1 MDTKLEDI
9 RVQLANLGRTN
20 LWFLCKGVLS
30 HGISPVKNL
39 LTVGLH
45 REMCAVVES
54 TTHNRKLLLVPRG
67 TLKTTVAGIGRPIQR
82 LLQDPTRR
90 ILLACNTMRNAQ
102 RRLRRIQRHFEANP
116 IFRWLYPEVVP
127 DFDKVPWNANEMTV
141 RRSAT
146 TVEPSVDI
154 AGVGTAVTGRHY
166 TDIVKDDIVDDKN
179 TNTPE
184 LIEDTIEWD
193 ASTIPLFDDPED
205 PSNEEVVIGTPWH
218 RADLYSLKS
227 ADPEYLVYIRHA
239 LEATDGTPDFSA
251 GLPIFPERLSRDR
264 LEKIRDRIA
273 NDELFFCQYMCDPR
287 GGEASQFRREWIQTF
302 DGEPEGDL
310 TYALTVDP
318 GSLRPDDGD
327 FTAYVVCA
335 VDVHSN
341 LYVVHRVAARHNP
354 REIINTIFDI
364 YAQFQLIHSVGIEE
378 VAYQK
383 TLQFFAQEEM
393 RRRGVWLPFV
403 HLHTDTRVSKE
414 MRIRSMIPRFS
425 NLSMF
430 IRPHMMDLK
439 NQLLDFPKGRHDDL
453 IDALAYQLQLIRTP
467 QVKVNVVVDP
477 FSLEEILKELADR
490 KHGPGT
496 LLRSNLVDAYVQPV
510 RMYDL
515 KDVN

>member
-1 MDTKLEDI
+1 
-9 RVQLANLGRTN
+9 
-20 LWFLCKGVLS
+20 
-30 HGISPVKNL
+30 
-39 LTVGLH
+39 
-45 REMCAVVES
+45 
-54 TTHNRKLLLVPRG
+54 
-67 TLKTTVAGIGRPIQR
+67 
-82 LLQDPTRR
+82 
-90 ILLACNTMRNAQ
+90 
-102 RRLRRIQRHFEANP
+102 
-116 IFRWLYPEVVP
+116 
-127 DFDKVPWNANEMTV
+127 
-141 RRSAT
+141 
-146 TVEPSVDI
+146 
-154 AGVGTAVTGRHY
+154 
-166 TDIVKDDIVDDKN
+166 VKDDIVDDKN